1 MNKPVRLLAL
11 AGSTRRDSFNKKLV
25 RIAAVGAR
33 KAGAEVTEIDL
44 AGLPMPLFD
53 QDLEAQEGMPENA
66 VTFKRRLIDHDGFI
80 IATPEYNGSITAVLK
95 NALDW
100 ASRRTEGEK
109 RSVAFAGK
117 TAVLMAAAPGR
128 LGGMQGL
135 VHVRAILGY
144 LKVLVL
150 PEQRALSSAFKAF
163 DEDGNLREEKDQATI
178 EGFGWRLVEVTGKL
192 GAEP

>member
-25 RIAAVGAR
+25 RISAVGAR

-44 AGLPMPLFD
+44 ADLPMPIFD
-53 QDLEAQEGMPENA
+53 QDFESEEGMPDNA
-66 VTFKRRLIDHDGFI
+66 ATFKLLLVDHDGFLI
-80 IATPEYNGSITAVLK
+80 STPEYNGSVTAVLK
-95 NALDW
+95 NAIDW

-128 LGGMQGL
+128 LGGVQGL

-150 PEQRALSSAFKAF
+150 PEQRAISSAFKAF

-178 EGFGWRLVEVTGKL
+178 EGLGRRLVEVTAKL
-192 GAEP
+192 RAEP